1 MEQVTWGTVDEVAYR
16 GSVWTWTREKQGR
29 GQYHTWAA
37 PVWNT
42 LLTVFKK
49 QSRQFRT
56 SCHFTP

>member
-49 QSRQFRT
+49 QSR
-56 SCHFTP
+56 